1 MAVDD
6 DLPEYIGADK
16 STLAA
21 PKGKRA
27 TPAPKAPAPPKDW
40 AVTDTPQPDYEPAAH
55 IEPAPRVT
63 PYTPPAPGA
72 SHPKHAVLGPA
83 LRVDEAERALTAATL
98 ELTTATRHLRA
109 CELAEAGAE
118 AVLMRELPGPT
129 PDELLREHVA
139 SELKN
144 RADNVAAG
152 RSPDTRAIPV
162 HGNSALDRI
171 AANRPRPA
179 PGMASSLRSATV
191 RRTV

>member
-1 MAVDD
+1 MAIDD
-6 DLPEYIGADK
+6 DLPDYIGADQ

-27 TPAPKAPAPPKDW
+27 APAPNTW
-40 AVTDTPQPDYEPAAH
+40 TVTNTPQPAYEDEPAAH
-55 IEPAPRVT
+55 VEPAPRVAV
-63 PYTPPAPGA
+63 YNPPAPGA
-72 SHPKHAVLGPA
+72 SHPKHAILGPA
-83 LRVDEAERALTAATL
+83 LRVDSAEQALTAATL
-98 ELTTATRHLRA
+98 ELTTATRHMRA
-109 CELAEAGAE
+109 CELAESDAE
-118 AVLMRELPGPT
+118 AALMLELPGPT

-139 SELKN
+139 SELKT

-152 RSPDTRAIPV
+152 KHPDARAIPA

-179 PGMASSLRSATV
+179 PGMASSLRSASV